1 MTGKTHIAVGIT
13 TAIAM
18 GTTSPIGLGVAAVGA
33 LAPDIDHPN
42 SKISHRVT
50 PGKLPRST
58 LGRYLAGFILLAAGG
73 LLWKP
78 FVIPGLTLVILAG
91 IPHRGFIHSPAFA
104 LAIGALGAH
113 MISIDRTLVTSF
125 MIGYISHLIADMAGV
140 GIPLLWPISNNRY
153 GMHMVHTGGLL
164 ELVVLIVCISYVVL
178 TLFKGFL
185 VYAF

>member
-78 FVIPGLTLVILAG
+78 LAIPGLILVILAG
-91 IPHRGFIHSPAFA
+91 IPHRGFIHSPALA
-104 LAIGALGAH
+104 LAIGMVAASIMG
-113 MISIDRTLVTSF
+113 IDRILVISF
-125 MIGYISHLIADMAGV
+125 LIGYISHLIADMAGA

-153 GMHMVHTGGLL
+153 GFHIVHTGSML
-164 ELVVLIVCISYVVL
+164 EWVVFLDCTIFIGFS
-178 TLFKGFL
+178 LFSTWHI
-185 VYAF
+185 